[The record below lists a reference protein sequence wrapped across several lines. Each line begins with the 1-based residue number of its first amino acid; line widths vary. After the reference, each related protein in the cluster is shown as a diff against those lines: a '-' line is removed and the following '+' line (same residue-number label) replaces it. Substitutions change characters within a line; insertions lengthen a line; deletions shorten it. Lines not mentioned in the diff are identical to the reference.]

1 MIAMK
6 RIISI
11 LFAAMVMMPFTG
23 CKKFLDTKSSSQ
35 PTLENYFTTVQEC
48 RAATGALYNKVWYQ
62 FSSQFYFDFG
72 DGRGNNLFTPYSSG
86 QSYIRL
92 TETGETGTLP
102 QAWNSLYLVI
112 TQADYVLNNLDRAL
126 QYNVAL
132 KDVNACKAEARFM
145 RGLAYWYMGSVW
157 GNIPIIEDPAATSK
171 NFKVKPNLFED
182 VLQYAILDLEFAAA
196 NLFAADEKGRI
207 TKYSALGILSRLYI
221 TAACYARGNRFSGR
235 YTKTAQDYYD
245 LAKAAAR
252 QVCEAPNYSLMAD
265 YEQLFRPQNNNNS
278 ESLFALQFVPASSE
292 YGVGNR
298 NQDWLAYS
306 TTLTDGLA
314 AYGGNTFVSGELVKL
329 MHDRG
334 ELKRKKATFFYPGA
348 VYDYIG
354 THTTD
359 GKWIVT
365 GANAVRYPNVKKH
378 VTGSKKD
385 TDGMAI
391 SGNSGLAAPMLR
403 LAEVYLLYAEA
414 ILGSQS
420 STTDAEA
427 LKYFNLV
434 RKRAGLADVIAITL
448 ADIWDERRC
457 ELALEGQFWYDMV
470 RRAYWDQA
478 WVLDNMNHQRRSEYY
493 YYLSGSAP
501 NGFVWRNISD
511 GMEQNQASADRL
523 LLPYPANEL
532 ILNPALKEEPVP
544 FEFK

>member
-1 MIAMK
+1 MK
-6 RIISI
+6 NIIK
-11 LFAAMVMMPFTG
+11 LLLPAVVMLCHTS
-23 CKKFLDTKSSSQ
+23 CKKFLEVKSNNQ
-35 PTLENYFTTVQEC
+35 PTLDNYFTTLQEC

-72 DGRGNNLFTPYSSG
+72 DGRGNNLFTPYSNA

-92 TETGETGTLP
+92 TETGETSTLP

-112 TQADYVLNNLDRAL
+112 TQADYVVNNVEKAL
-126 QYNVAL
+126 KNNVAL
-132 KDVNACKAEARFM
+132 KDVNACKAEAKFM
-145 RGLAYWYMGSVW
+145 RGIAYWYMASIW
-157 GNIPIIEDPAATSK
+157 GNIPIIEDPVATSK
-171 NFKVKPNLFED
+171 SFQVPPNPFED
-182 VLQYAILDLEFAAA
+182 VLQYAIRDVEFAAE
-196 NLFAADEKGRI
+196 NLPATDEKGRV
-207 TKYSALGILSRLYI
+207 TKFSALGMLARFYI
-221 TAACYARGNRFSGR
+221 TAACYARGNKFSAK
-235 YTKTAQDYYD
+235 YTKIAQDYYNM
-245 LAKAAAR
+245 AKAAAK
-252 QVCEAPNYSLMAD
+252 QVCENSSYSLMTD

-314 AYGGNTFVSGELVKL
+314 AYGGNNFVSGELVKL

-334 ELKRKKATFFYPGA
+334 EVKRKKATFFYPGA
-348 VYDYIG
+348 VYEYIG
-354 THTTD
+354 THTPA
-359 GKWIVT
+359 GKWVVD
-365 GANAVRYPNVKKH
+365 GANQVRYPTVKKH
-378 VTGSKKD
+378 VVGSKKD

-414 ILGSQS
+414 ILGTQS
-420 STTDAEA
+420 STSDAEA
-427 LKYFNLV
+427 LRYFNLV
-434 RKRAGLADVIAITL
+434 RRRAGLADVTAVTL

-478 WVLDNMNHQRRSEYY
+478 WVIEYMNRQRRSEYY

-501 NGFVWRNISD
+501 NGFVWRNVSD
-511 GMEQNQASADRL
+511 GQEQNQATPDRL

-532 ILNPALKEEPVP
+532 VLNPALKEQPVP
-544 FEFK
+544 FEF